1 MIKPS
6 KVLVAAVAS
15 IAVIAMLHRNALA
28 EAGSADVEMESTA
41 RLVTV
46 DGAPH
51 FTAKGSGAIEY
62 ERSDGET
69 ASISGSAIPSMVYE
83 SDDPPNGLD
92 ALTVIVGGTI
102 GTTAT
107 ADWSEFPRVV
117 LENLILH
124 VAVYDAPAE
133 KAGGGV
139 RPIIEFTLPPTELST
154 DRIVVEGVESGGY
167 IDLKKMEAQ
176 LAGKIVLPDADF
188 DPYSEHLA
196 GEPIIF
202 ELLIRL
208 MNNPSPLSAHRGHVL
223 RINTSG
229 S

>member
-51 FTAKGSGAIEY
+51 FTAKGAGAIEY

-83 SDDPPNGLD
+83 SDDPPDGLD
-92 ALTVIVGGTI
+92 ALTVIVSGTI

-188 DPYSEHLA
+188 EPYSEHLA

-208 MNNPSPLSAHRGHVL
+208 KNHRGQKTIGV
-223 RINTSG
+223 TS
-229 S
+229 